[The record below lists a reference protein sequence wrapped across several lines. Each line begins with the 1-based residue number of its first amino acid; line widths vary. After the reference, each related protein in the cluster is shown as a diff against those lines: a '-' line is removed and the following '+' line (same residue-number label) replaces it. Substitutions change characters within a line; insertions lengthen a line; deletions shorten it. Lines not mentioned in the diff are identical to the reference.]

1 MGSTGLGGA
10 FYRLWAAAA
19 LSNLGDG
26 VGLFVLPLIA
36 VSLSQT
42 PSDVALLTVALTVAW
57 PLFGLH
63 AGLIVDRVDRQVLL
77 TTVNAVRAGAL
88 AALTFALATDGVSLW
103 MLYGLAL
110 ALGLGETLADTA
122 LTSSV
127 PAVVD
132 HAELDRANARL
143 ETTINVAHQF
153 LGPPL
158 AGLLAAVALQVA
170 AGTAAA
176 MYALAAAALL
186 AACRHQRRLPA
197 RRPERTRGELVAGM
211 TYLWRH
217 PLLRRLTL
225 VTAAMNLTWAAW
237 IALIVVVAVSPGSL
251 GLSPTGYGFLLT
263 SLAIGGVIGAGLVA
277 PLRDR
282 IGTRRLLILDVVGSG
297 LLLAAPA
304 FSTSPGVVA
313 VATLVAGAG
322 SSIWRV
328 LNASIRQTVTP
339 DHLLGRV
346 YAASRLISWGALPLG
361 AAFAGSLADHTGVRA
376 VFAIGAAINLALLL
390 GLRWVL
396 PGTILGAAGT
406 SGHTS
411 RVRSS
416 TTAASDAAA
425 T

>member
-19 LSNLGDG
+19 LTNLGDG

-36 VSLSQT
+36 VSLSTT
-42 PSDVALLTVALTVAW
+42 PSDVALLTVALTLAW

-88 AALTFALATDGVSLW
+88 VALTFALTTDGVSLW
-103 MLYGLAL
+103 TLYGLAL

-143 ETTINVAHQF
+143 ETTINIAHQF

-176 MYALAAAALL
+176 MYALAAVVLL
-186 AACRHQRRLPA
+186 AACRRQRRVTA
-197 RRPERTRGELVAGM
+197 NRPERTRGELVAGM

-237 IALIVVVAVSPGSL
+237 IALIVVVAVSPGPL
-251 GLSPTGYGFLLT
+251 GLSPTGYGLLLT
-263 SLAIGGVIGAGLVA
+263 SLAVGGVVGAALVA

-297 LLLAAPA
+297 CLLAAPA
-304 FSTSPGVVA
+304 LSTSPGVVA
-313 VATLVAGAG
+313 IATLIAGAG

-339 DHLLGRV
+339 DRLLGRV
-346 YAASRLISWGALPLG
+346 YAASRLISWGVLPLG
-361 AAFAGSLADHTGVRA
+361 AAFAGSLADHTGVPA
-376 VFAIGAAINLALLL
+376 VFAIGAIINLALLL
-390 GLRWVL
+390 GLRWIL
-396 PGTILGAAGT
+396 PGTILETTSPMLRLAAG
-406 SGHTS
+406 S
-411 RVRSS
+411 V
-416 TTAASDAAA
+416 TASPGPDDV
-425 T
+425 